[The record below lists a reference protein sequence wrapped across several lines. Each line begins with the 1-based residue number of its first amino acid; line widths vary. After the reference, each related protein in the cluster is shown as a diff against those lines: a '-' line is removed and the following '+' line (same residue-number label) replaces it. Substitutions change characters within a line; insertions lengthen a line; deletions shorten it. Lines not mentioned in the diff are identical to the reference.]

1 MSTNNKVTASSKVRN
16 SKAKYRT
23 GKNELS
29 ESQLVVSFAPLF
41 SPKDGMARVTFC
53 GVEHSLINTKNGEKA
68 IMRMV
73 FSCLDE
79 THEAPQNIAI
89 TCDYRLS
96 EQNKLGKILALMG
109 YEIKKS
115 VETVDADDEFG
126 IKTTVINPREIFDY
140 FRSKCGLVFKA
151 NLMVATRK
159 DKVTGERV
167 PAPGLWDIDYKTLT
181 PLLKD
186 GEQLRDM
193 LASDIT
199 DQEFENPEINM
210 SDDE

>member
-1 MSTNNKVTASSKVRN
+1 MSTNNKVTTSSKVRN
-16 SKAKYRT
+16 TKAKYKT
-23 GKNELS
+23 GKNDFS

-41 SPKDGMARVTFC
+41 SPKDNMARLTFC
-53 GVEHSLINTKNGEKA
+53 GIEHSIITVQKREKPV
-68 IMRMV
+68 MRIV

-96 EQNKLGKILALMG
+96 ERNKLGTILTIMG

-126 IKTTVINPREIFDY
+126 VKTTVINPREIFDF
-140 FRSKCGLVFKA
+140 FRSKTGLVFKA

-159 DKVTGERV
+159 DKKTGERV

-199 DQEFENPEINM
+199 DEEFENPEINM
-210 SDDE
+210 ADDE

>member
-1 MSTNNKVTASSKVRN
+1 MIRN
-16 SKAKYRT
+16 RKAEYKT
-23 GKNELS
+23 GKNEIS

-41 SPKDGMARVTFC
+41 SPKDGQARITFC
-53 GVEHSLINTKNGEKA
+53 GIEHSVITVQNREKP
-68 IMRMV
+68 IMRIV

-96 EQNKLGKILALMG
+96 EHNKLGKILSLMG
-109 YEIKKS
+109 YEVKKS
-115 VETVDADDEFG
+115 IETVDADDEFG
-126 IKTTVINPREIFDY
+126 VKTTVVNPREIFDY

-151 NLMVATRK
+151 NLIVATRK
-159 DKVTGERV
+159 DKVTGEKI

-181 PLLKD
+181 PFLKD
-186 GEQLRDM
+186 GHQLRDM

-199 DQEFENPEINM
+199 DNEFENPEINM
-210 SDDE
+210 SDE